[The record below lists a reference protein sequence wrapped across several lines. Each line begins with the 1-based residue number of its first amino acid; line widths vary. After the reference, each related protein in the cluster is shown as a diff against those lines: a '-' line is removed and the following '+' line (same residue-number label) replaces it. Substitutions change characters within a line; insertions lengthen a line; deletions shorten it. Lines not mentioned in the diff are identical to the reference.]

1 MTRKEGPFA
10 KNLFGSFVRTFVW
23 SVGEVEN
30 FDFAPESQKKDN
42 MSSIMDTS
50 YHTKAED
57 GLSKFILLIFIFLF
71 VIVMMNVLNAFAIG
85 DIQVLKCS
93 HRLGYFLVVSM

>member
-1 MTRKEGPFA
+1 MTRDHKEGPFA

-30 FDFAPESQKKDN
+30 FDFAPEAQKNDN
-42 MSSIMDTS
+42 MDIT

-85 DIQVLKCS
+85 DIQVNI
-93 HRLGYFLVVSM
+93 LGH

>member
-1 MTRKEGPFA
+1 MTRKEGPYA
-10 KNLFGSFVRTFVW
+10 KNLFGSFVSTFVW

-30 FDFAPESQKKDN
+30 FDFAEAQKNDN
-42 MSSIMDTS
+42 MDIT

-85 DIQVLKCS
+85 DIQVNTG
-93 HRLGYFLVVSM
+93 H

>member
-1 MTRKEGPFA
+1 MTRDHEEGPFA

-30 FDFAPESQKKDN
+30 FDFAPEAQRKDN
-42 MSSIMDTS
+42 RSSLKDLDIT
-50 YHTKAED
+50 YHTKAEE

-85 DIQVLKCS
+85 DIQVN
-93 HRLGYFLVVSM
+93 LVLLMTFH

>member
-1 MTRKEGPFA
+1 MTRDHEEGSYA

-30 FDFAPESQKKDN
+30 FDFAPETKIKKDN
-42 MSSIMDTS
+42 LSSIMDLDIT

-57 GLSKFILLIFIFLF
+57 GLSKIILLIFIFLF

-85 DIQVLKCS
+85 DIQVNILIITG
-93 HRLGYFLVVSM
+93 H